1 MRLIASALLVI
12 LCGPATCSAFTAQRS
27 GNAAF
32 VSMGTH
38 FPRQTKA
45 TTVMQ
50 NSPSDED
57 ITPPSRSRLEGLS
70 REPTIAE
77 ISVMDDMITKLAD
90 AKPYELPNAV
100 SRAVRVVSSPRFFL
114 RIAERAD
121 MATNDIEK
129 EKLSALAEN
138 LVSTLEA
145 VLSTTEDRLDERA
158 KEVESVVKAAAE
170 PESGEFLVP
179 LSAERVNAMQT
190 TLRKLDPISLDEGFL
205 STVDAWMNKS
215 HQDGMDG
222 MVGILQKVLQMY
234 AGTAIVRARSQLQA
248 NVGAAVSGQSQE
260 QADKVIAKEEEK
272 GLTPA
277 AALLEKLMAMDTDLW
292 DAELRSNI
300 TAEGGISPATL
311 MGEVQRTIEGV
322 VLGLENGSMAQR
334 VQAEYL
340 RELVSRI
347 EAIEQTL

>member
-1 MRLIASALLVI
+1 
-12 LCGPATCSAFTAQRS
+12 
-27 GNAAF
+27 
-32 VSMGTH
+32 
-38 FPRQTKA
+38 
-45 TTVMQ
+45 
-50 NSPSDED
+50 
-57 ITPPSRSRLEGLS
+57 
-70 REPTIAE
+70 
-77 ISVMDDMITKLAD
+77 
-90 AKPYELPNAV
+90 
-100 SRAVRVVSSPRFFL
+100 
-114 RIAERAD
+114 
-121 MATNDIEK
+121 
-129 EKLSALAEN
+129 
-138 LVSTLEA
+138 
-145 VLSTTEDRLDERA
+145 
-158 KEVESVVKAAAE
+158 
-170 PESGEFLVP
+170 
-179 LSAERVNAMQT
+179 
-190 TLRKLDPISLDEGFL
+190 
-205 STVDAWMNKS
+205 
-215 HQDGMDG
+215 
-222 MVGILQKVLQMY
+222 MY